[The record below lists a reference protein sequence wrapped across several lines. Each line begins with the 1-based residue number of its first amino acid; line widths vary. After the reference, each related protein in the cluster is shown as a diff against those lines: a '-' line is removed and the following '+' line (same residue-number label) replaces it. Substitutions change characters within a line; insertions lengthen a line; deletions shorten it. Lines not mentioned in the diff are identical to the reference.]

1 MSNQDIDHNLDPP
14 SNSEDS
20 SIPLYS
26 EDSSTYSVASPPPS
40 FPFQRSLR
48 RWIVPLILG
57 LLVLGGMGL
66 VLLKRVIL
74 PALMF
79 SQMSAPSPISVPLSP
94 VKATAIEDS
103 SDHAVTLDP
112 RQSMTIRPKVS
123 GRVLSLYVKTGDRV
137 EAGKK
142 LLQIDAD
149 EQRVL
154 MASRRT
160 GMSAAVA
167 EMEAAKI
174 DITNAE
180 ETFKL
185 LKERQVSAQANV
197 QSNQE
202 DYKRFENLFRAGAT
216 SKQSLDQ
223 KRSAIQ
229 ATQTELNQANTDVQA
244 QQSAIARA
252 KAQVVRNQQAL
263 VKAKASLSEGNAQL
277 RNYTITAPFSGVVGN
292 VSAKLGAIVNSRTP
306 LLTITQNEKL
316 EVQFQVP
323 LERSSNL
330 RRGQLVKLL
339 DDKNKAV
346 RSGQISFIAPAVDPA
361 AQSVQAKAA
370 FTNVGD
376 VLRTSR
382 FVRARVVWN
391 AHSGLLVPTTAIS
404 NLEGKDYIFV
414 AQPFQSSGCK
424 ATVPQGSPLLKIES
438 SQIVADKQSIQLGK
452 MMGTHQEVLEGL
464 SPGDRIVTSGVLQ
477 LQNCLPIAAVT
488 PFNPG

>member
-1 MSNQDIDHNLDPP
+1 MNNQDKDHNLDPP

-20 SIPLYS
+20 AITLYS
-26 EDSSTYSVASPPPS
+26 SAPPPPS
-40 FPFQRSLR
+40 LPLQRGPR
-48 RWIVPLILG
+48 RWMVPLVLG
-57 LLVLGGMGL
+57 LLVLGGVGWFL
-66 VLLKRVIL
+66 FRRIIL

-79 SQMSAPSPISVPLSP
+79 SQMTPPPPISVPLSP
-94 VKATAIEDS
+94 VKATTIEDS
-103 SDHAVTLDP
+103 SDHAVTLDS
-112 RQSMTIRPKVS
+112 RQSITVQPKVS
-123 GRVLSLYVKTGDRV
+123 GRILALYVKAGDHV
-137 EAGKK
+137 QAGKK

-154 MASRRT
+154 MASRRAGVNT
-160 GMSAAVA
+160 AVA
-167 EMEAAKI
+167 EMEAAKT
-174 DITNAE
+174 DIANAE

-202 DYKRFENLFRAGAT
+202 DYKRFQDLFKAGAT
-216 SKQSLDQ
+216 SKQSVDQ
-223 KRSAIQ
+223 KRNVIQ
-229 ATQTELNQANTDVQA
+229 AAQTEFNQAKADVQA
-244 QQSAIARA
+244 QQSAITKA
-252 KAQVVRNQQAL
+252 KAEIVRNQQAM
-263 VKAKASLSEGNAQL
+263 VKAKANLSEGNAQL

-292 VSAKLGAIVNSRTP
+292 ISAKLGAIVNSSTP

-346 RSGQISFIAPAVDPA
+346 RSGQISVIAPAADPA

-382 FVRARVVWN
+382 FVRARVIWS

-404 NLEGKDYIFV
+404 NLEGKDFIFV

-424 ATVPQGSPLLKIES
+424 ATVQQGSPLLKIES
-438 SQIVADKQSIQLGK
+438 SQMVADKQLIQLGK
-452 MMGTHQEVLEGL
+452 MVGIYQEVLEGL
-464 SPGDRIVTSGVLQ
+464 SPGDRIVTSGILPS
-477 LQNCLPIAAVT
+477 QNCLPIATAT
-488 PFNPG
+488 PFSPG

>member
-26 EDSSTYSVASPPPS
+26 IAPPPPPPP

-48 RWIVPLILG
+48 RWIVPLIFGVLI
-57 LLVLGGMGL
+57 LGGLGF
-66 VLLKRVIL
+66 VLLKRIIL

-79 SQMSAPSPISVPLSP
+79 SQMSAPSPIPVPLSP
-94 VKATAIEDS
+94 VKATTIEDS
-103 SDHAVTLDP
+103 SDHAVTLDS
-112 RQSMTIRPKVS
+112 RQSITVQPKVS
-123 GRVLSLYVKTGDRV
+123 GRILSLYVKTGDRV
-137 EAGKK
+137 DAGKK

-154 MASRRT
+154 MASRRA
-160 GMSAAVA
+160 GMSAVVA
-167 EMEAAKI
+167 ELEAAKI
-174 DITNAE
+174 DIANAE

-202 DYKRFENLFRAGAT
+202 DYKRFQDLFKAGAT

-229 ATQTELNQANTDVQA
+229 AAQIELNQAKTDAQA
-244 QQSAIARA
+244 QQSAIASA
-252 KAQVVRNQQAL
+252 KAQTVRNQQAM
-263 VKAKASLSEGNAQL
+263 VKAKANLSEGNAQL

-292 VSAKLGAIVNSRTP
+292 ISAKLGAIVNSRTP
-306 LLTITQNEKL
+306 LLTLTQNEKL

-346 RSGQISFIAPAVDPA
+346 RSGQISFIAPAADPA

-382 FVRARVVWN
+382 FVRSRVIWN
-391 AHSGLLVPTTAIS
+391 AHSGLLVPITAIS
-404 NLEGKDYIFV
+404 NLEGKDFVFV
-414 AQPFQSSGCK
+414 AKPFQSSGCK
-424 ATVPQGSPLLKIES
+424 ATVQPGSPLLKIES
-438 SQIVADKQSIQLGK
+438 SQMVADKQLIQLGK
-452 MMGTHQEVLEGL
+452 LIGPHQEVLEGL
-464 SPGDRIVTSGVLQ
+464 SPGDRIVTSGILPS
-477 LQNCLPIAAVT
+477 QNCLPIATAT
-488 PFNPG
+488 PFSPG